1 MVNFLLPH
9 RLFCDD
15 VLRNFEPIFPNRPIV
30 PNDSLNELC
39 DDEYCCIEYIG
50 LRRGVI
56 PELAFSKPAN
66 GDP

>member
-1 MVNFLLPH
+1 MIIQLPH
-9 RLFCDD
+9 RLFCD
-15 VLRNFEPIFPNRPIV
+15 VLRSLEPILPRRPIV

-56 PELAFSKPAN
+56 PDWLAFSRPAN
-66 GDP
+66 VDP